1 MLIKFTNGSDQF
13 KGNDLYINSDHIV
26 AVYEFTKPEDNT
38 NTIMTII
45 YGGPQGSEWYVNE
58 SLAEV
63 NKRLKAALKG
73 EPIKEVK
80 TKKTVKETA

>member
-1 MLIKFTNGSDQF
+1 MLIKFTNGADQF

-26 AVYEFTKPEDNT
+26 AVYEFSKLDDTT

-45 YGGPQGSEWYVNE
+45 YGGPQGSEWYVSE

-63 NKRLKAALKG
+63 NKRVKAALTG

-80 TKKTVKETA
+80 TKKTVKAAA